1 MADLN
6 IQMKQ
11 RNGAIWDNL
20 FPKTKAELVQEST
33 SKRFVSDTEKN
44 TWNEKQDALGFTP
57 VPNTR
62 KVAGKELSADIT
74 LAKGDVGLGNVDNK
88 SSATIRSEITFS
100 NVTSALGFTPL
111 NAAIKGA
118 KNGIA
123 ELDANGRVPANQLP
137 SYVDDVLEFDTFA
150 SLPATGETDKI
161 YIAMDT
167 NKIYRWGGT
176 SYIEIS
182 ASLALGE
189 TSSTAYRGDRGKI
202 AYDHSQTA
210 HAPSNAQKNSDI
222 TKAEIEAKLTGVITS
237 HTHTGLMPADHGA
250 NHITGGSD
258 VIPDAIAG
266 SKSGLMSAADK
277 AKLDGIA
284 NNANNY
290 IHPTSAGNK
299 HIPSGGAAGQVL
311 RYGGA
316 SGTAAWANLIP
327 QDVGAVRIS
336 VGQTAPQYPESGD
349 FWYEVV

>member
-167 NKIYRWGGT
+167 NKIYR
-176 SYIEIS
+176 
-182 ASLALGE
+182 
-189 TSSTAYRGDRGKI
+189 
-202 AYDHSQTA
+202 
-210 HAPSNAQKNSDI
+210 
-222 TKAEIEAKLTGVITS
+222 
-237 HTHTGLMPADHGA
+237 
-250 NHITGGSD
+250 
-258 VIPDAIAG
+258 
-266 SKSGLMSAADK
+266 
-277 AKLDGIA
+277 
-284 NNANNY
+284 
-290 IHPTSAGNK
+290 
-299 HIPSGGAAGQVL
+299 
-311 RYGGA
+311 
-316 SGTAAWANLIP
+316 
-327 QDVGAVRIS
+327 
-336 VGQTAPQYPESGD
+336 
-349 FWYEVV
+349 